1 MNCAPTLM
9 AQASNRANSVG
20 LTNICGSTT
29 SWPFEI
35 RLDHRERRGP
45 DERAG
50 LSEVALPSTAR
61 TDLTRPWSYAVASS
75 SDQCRVEQR
84 HERTP

>member
-29 SWPFEI
+29 SWPFARYASI
-35 RLDHRERRGP
+35 IASAAGRMSAPASPKLPSHPPRGP
-45 DERAG
+45 I
-50 LSEVALPSTAR
+50 
-61 TDLTRPWSYAVASS
+61 
-75 SDQCRVEQR
+75 
-84 HERTP
+84 